1 MAVTPTTWSP
11 TDRHPTLSL
20 SNSDLT
26 ASVALSSGYFNAR
39 SVVGRDFGKL
49 YWEVTI
55 ASMTGGGPVVGVGVM
70 NASESLGGS
79 AGLYVGNSSEGICYY
94 SNTGT
99 VYRGGGDVGTG
110 TTATSTVGDVIGVA
124 LDFDTST
131 VRFYKNGVLAW
142 TVSGMPAGL
151 LYPAISLHGAASAT
165 ANFGA
170 TAFAYTPPV
179 GFNAGFGASALT
191 LSGSVEDAAGA
202 SAARLVRA
210 YREDTGAL
218 AGSATS
224 NGATGLYSIDTP
236 HTGAHTLVFYPAGAD
251 AGLGAI
257 VLRGVTPV

>member
-55 ASMTGGGPVVGVGVM
+55 ASMPGGSPVVGVGVM

-99 VYRGGGDVGTG
+99 VYRGGVVVGTG

-142 TVSGMPAGL
+142 TVSGLPAGL
-151 LYPAISLHGAASAT
+151 LYPAISLFGAVSAT

-170 TAFAYTPPV
+170 SALAYTPPS
-179 GFNAGFGASALT
+179 GFEAGFGLVQ
-191 LSGSVEDAAGA
+191 LLISGNVTGA
-202 SAARLVRA
+202 TGTPVARPVRA
-210 YREDTGAL
+210 FREDTGAY
-218 AGSATS
+218 AGGTISNATTGVFS
-224 NGATGLYSIDTP
+224 VATNYAGE
-236 HTGAHTLVFYPAGAD
+236 HTLVAYPVTGENLPA
-251 AGLGAI
+251 L
-257 VLRGVTPV
+257 VHRGVIPI

>member
-1 MAVTPTTWSP
+1 MAFTPTTWSP
-11 TDRHPTLSL
+11 TERHPNLAL

-55 ASMTGGGPVVGVGVM
+55 ASMTGGSPVVGVGVM

-79 AGLYVGNSSEGICYY
+79 AGLYVGNSSGGICYY

-99 VYRGGGDVGTG
+99 VYRGGVVVGVG

-142 TVSGMPAGL
+142 TVSVLPAGL
-151 LYPAISLHGAASAT
+151 LYPAISLFGAVSAT

-170 TAFAYTPPV
+170 SALAYTPPS
-179 GFNAGFGASALT
+179 GFEAGFGLRQ
-191 LSGSVEDAAGA
+191 LLISGNVIGA
-202 SAARLVRA
+202 TGTPVARPVRA
-210 YREDTGAL
+210 FKEDTGAYV
-218 AGSATS
+218 GGTISNAT
-224 NGATGLYSIDTP
+224 
-236 HTGAHTLVFYPAGAD
+236 TGAYTIPTEHIGEHTVVAYPVTGDGLPALVHH
-251 AGLGAI
+251 
-257 VLRGVTPV
+257 GVIPI